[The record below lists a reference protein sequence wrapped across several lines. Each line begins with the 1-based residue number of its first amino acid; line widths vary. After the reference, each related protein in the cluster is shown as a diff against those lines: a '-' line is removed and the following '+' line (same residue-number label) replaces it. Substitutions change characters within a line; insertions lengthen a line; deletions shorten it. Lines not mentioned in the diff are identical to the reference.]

1 MVQQIVFQIPQ
12 LHTQEEVA
20 DLVEQQD
27 LGDQVVEEQVQ
38 ILLQE
43 EYQHQEQLIQVVE
56 VEEVMLELEEREV
69 QESLLLEHQELQ
81 D

>member
-56 VEEVMLELEEREV
+56 VEEVMLELVEQAV
-69 QESLLLEHQELQ
+69 QVLLL
-81 D
+81 